1 MPESVAPELL
11 TTARLRLEPLAR
23 SDVAEVHAIYADL
36 GTWLHLPTGRHTT
49 SAQAERM
56 VDESEQSWSASGL
69 GRWAIRLR
77 KDLPGTGLAAGTLIG
92 VASATLM
99 DCGAR
104 NFGYRLTPASWGV
117 GLATE
122 AATVALAAARASTYP
137 VTARA
142 LAGNPASVRVL
153 ERIGLTLVWR
163 GQGTAGTDA
172 LGASPGN
179 TAPRVSARDSAP
191 APAQPDTTVLERFI
205 FADRPLAPELLAA
218 IIQLG

>member
-1 MPESVAPELL
+1 VPESATPELL
-11 TTARLRLEPLAR
+11 TTARLRLQPLVG
-23 SDVAEVHAIYADL
+23 SDVPEVHAIYADL
-36 GTWLHLPTGRHTT
+36 GTWLHLQSGRHT
-49 SAQAERM
+49 SIAQAERM
-56 VDESEQSWSASGL
+56 VAESEQSWAASGL
-69 GRWAIRLR
+69 GRWAIRPR
-77 KDLPGTGLAAGTLIG
+77 ADLPGTGLVAGTLIG

-122 AATVALAAARASTYP
+122 AATAALAAARASSYP

-163 GQGTAGTDA
+163 GNGAADAEAG
-172 LGASPGN
+172 SPSSERAD
-179 TAPRVSARDSAP
+179 TVS
-191 APAQPDTTVLERFI
+191 LERLI
-205 FADRPLAPELLAA
+205 FADRPLTPELLAA
-218 IIQLG
+218 IIRLG